1 LSQTVLVLGA
11 TSAIAVAYCRLLAAG
26 GARFVLVG
34 RQEARLHTIKA
45 DLKARGAQEVITVVS
60 ELADTTSC
68 ESRFGEFCNQLE
80 MPDQGLLAY
89 GVLGDQSR
97 AENDPDDTRRI
108 LEVNFTS
115 AALWIQVAAKLLP
128 KDKPR
133 WIIVIG
139 SVAGDRGRRSNYVYG
154 AAKAGLAAF
163 ADGVAHRLY
172 GTPLR
177 MLTVKPGFV
186 DTPMTAHLNRSG
198 PLWAQPEQVAA
209 SIEEAIREGHS
220 TVVYAPRFWRVIM
233 TVIRFLPRPV
243 FYRTKL

>member
-11 TSAIAVAYCRLLAAG
+11 TSAIAVAYCRLLAEG

-34 RQEARLHTIKA
+34 RQETRLQTIKA
-45 DLKARGAQEVITVVS
+45 DLKARGAQEVVTVVS
-60 ELADTTSC
+60 ELADITSC
-68 ESRFGEFCNQLE
+68 EIRFGEFCSRLE
-80 MPDQGLLAY
+80 MPDQVLLAY
-89 GVLGDQSR
+89 GVLGDQSK
-97 AENDPDDTRRI
+97 AENDPDETRRI

-115 AALWIQVAAKLLP
+115 AALWIQVAAKHLP
-128 KDKPR
+128 KNKPR

-163 ADGVAHRLY
+163 AEGVAHRLY
-172 GTPLR
+172 GSSLR

-198 PLWAQPEQVAA
+198 PLWAKPDQVAA
-209 SIEEAIREGHS
+209 SIDQAVRKGR
-220 TVVYAPRFWRVIM
+220 TLVYAPRFWQVIM